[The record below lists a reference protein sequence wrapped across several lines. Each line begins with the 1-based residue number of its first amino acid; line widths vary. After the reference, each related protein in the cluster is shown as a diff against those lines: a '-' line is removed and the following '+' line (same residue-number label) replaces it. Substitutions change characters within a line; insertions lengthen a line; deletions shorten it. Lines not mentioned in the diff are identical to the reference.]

1 MKKGSAKLKEK
12 YEYVSHAKLTLNEAA
27 KVLEMEGNGLRK
39 EDVAFTYLAIKT
51 IKGLIDKGYDIN
63 AISPIF
69 LNKISN
75 LTIDQATDLINIMFF
90 KEDLGLNDCYM
101 AIRTFYDFFEEE
113 NIDYQDER
121 LNTIHDYIT
130 TTSDDILD
138 DSLLIMT
145 YKTILIVD
153 INLLA
158 KNDDNKFFD
167 YLSRVD
173 YQMLQKFF
181 DDNRISY
188 DPSFNKNLFKLQLS
202 YIKEYL
208 HEKVKIK

>member
-1 MKKGSAKLKEK
+1 
-12 YEYVSHAKLTLNEAA
+12 
-27 KVLEMEGNGLRK
+27 
-39 EDVAFTYLAIKT
+39 
-51 IKGLIDKGYDIN
+51 
-63 AISPIF
+63 
-69 LNKISN
+69 
-75 LTIDQATDLINIMFF
+75 MFF
-90 KEDLGLNDCYM
+90 KEDLGMNDCYM

-130 TTSDDILD
+130 TTRDDILD

-173 YQMLQKFF
+173 YQMLQK
-181 DDNRISY
+181 NKSILK
-188 DPSFNKNLFKLQLS
+188 NKNK
-202 YIKEYL
+202 
-208 HEKVKIK
+208 